1 MPDFLG
7 KYAKKAHQM
16 TTIDE
21 NGNEVKVRRRVVR
34 LAAQKQKARKA
45 GRDAG
50 LPTDYMGN
58 SPSPSVLILVMA

>member
-1 MPDFLG
+1 MPDFLE

-21 NGNEVKVRRRVVR
+21 NGKEEKVWRGVS
-34 LAAQKQKARKA
+34 LAARKQKALKA

-50 LPTDYMGN
+50 RTADYIGN

>member
-1 MPDFLG
+1 MPDFLK

-21 NGNEVKVRRRVVR
+21 NGKEEKVRRGVG
-34 LAAQKQKARKA
+34 LAAQKQKALKA

-50 LPTDYMGN
+50 QKVNYIGS